1 TIVYS
6 NTMHSDTTYNATG
19 HDMDRQD
26 SRQMRIGELASA
38 AGVTRETIHFY
49 LREGL
54 LPPPQKINARVA
66 YFDDGHLARL
76 RLIKSLQ
83 QVHLPLSAI
92 REHLEYVK
100 ERSPEF
106 VNEHFLPRLQEFLG
120 LNGDE
125 TELSRTEI
133 AEQTGLTLDQIAR
146 LEALG

>member
-1 TIVYS
+1 
-6 NTMHSDTTYNATG
+6 
-19 HDMDRQD
+19 
-26 SRQMRIGELASA
+26 
-38 AGVTRETIHFY
+38 
-49 LREGL
+49 GL

-100 ERSPEF
+100 ERPPEF

-133 AEQTGLTLDQIAR
+133 AEQTGLTPAQIAR
-146 LEALG
+146 LEALGALQPTTADGQPHYTQADRNAAAAAKTLLEQGVDLEDLRFVRRYAELIEQEN